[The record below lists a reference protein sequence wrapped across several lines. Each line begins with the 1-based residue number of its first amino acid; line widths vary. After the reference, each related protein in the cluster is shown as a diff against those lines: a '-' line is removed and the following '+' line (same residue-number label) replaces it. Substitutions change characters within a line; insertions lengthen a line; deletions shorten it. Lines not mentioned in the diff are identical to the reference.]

1 MKTTLIIVSLLTVTI
16 SLDAQYYFDQWYFKQ
31 CQVTSIKNCTP
42 EEFQCL
48 WAKAYT
54 LNKTGKI
61 LTVVG
66 TATVAL
72 PFIISIVEPYAIYLS
87 LITVPVGGLLDII
100 GIPCMITGNSRK
112 TQLKNSPHYN
122 PLNSG
127 AWYYNTCKVT
137 DINNCTPEEFQCLWT
152 KANKLKKAGTTLTL
166 VGTALATVT
175 GVAWAID
182 PYSWAIIG
190 AFAVPAGILLDL
202 IGIPCSVTGYNRV
215 TQLKGTPAYK
225 SRSDMSLNLS
235 PALLMNN
242 LSNTYSV
249 GLTASI
255 WF

>member
-16 SLDAQYYFDQWYFKQ
+16 TLDAQYYFDQWYFKQ

-112 TQLKNSPHYN
+112 PS
-122 PLNSG
+122 
-127 AWYYNTCKVT
+127 
-137 DINNCTPEEFQCLWT
+137 
-152 KANKLKKAGTTLTL
+152 
-166 VGTALATVT
+166 
-175 GVAWAID
+175 
-182 PYSWAIIG
+182 
-190 AFAVPAGILLDL
+190 
-202 IGIPCSVTGYNRV
+202 
-215 TQLKGTPAYK
+215 
-225 SRSDMSLNLS
+225 
-235 PALLMNN
+235 
-242 LSNTYSV
+242 
-249 GLTASI
+249 
-255 WF
+255 